1 MRTEG
6 VVGESPG
13 EGLHDVFAAQARARP
28 RRTALITRNTRVS
41 YGELDARAEELADG
55 LAAAGV
61 GRGHVVPILLSRSV
75 DLVATLLA
83 VLKLGAAYALLDPD
97 WPPTR
102 LDAVV
107 EQLRPPLVVG
117 GPGAAEGLSAP
128 LWTPAVGGT
137 GGRTTDGGTDGDGEE
152 RPARRPVVAVRG
164 RDACCVFFTSGTTG
178 RPKGVITP
186 HRATARLFGPDTFA
200 RFDRDTVVP
209 LAAALPW
216 DAFSLELWAAL
227 YNGGT
232 GVLIDEPFLTAEALR
247 TMVTDHGVNTVWLTS
262 SLFNLMV
269 DEDLTALSG
278 LSQVII
284 GGERLSVRHVG
295 RFLDRFPDTALIN
308 GYGPV
313 ESTVFTTTHRI
324 TAADCARPDGIPL
337 GRPVPGTSVLIL
349 RDGSPRAAGE
359 PGEICVAGDG
369 LALGY
374 LGEPALTAEKFISV
388 DIGGERVRLYRTGD
402 LGTRDENGTVEF
414 RGRIDRQVKIRGNRV
429 EPAEVERQIEH
440 LVPYVADCR
449 VVPRWNE
456 PAGAFEL
463 VAFCVPGT
471 AGNGPPDVPAVLAL
485 HLPAYQRPAHI
496 AFVDSFPLTDRGKLD
511 DRALLASV
519 PGPRAEDH
527 HVPAGGHQG
536 PAEDR
541 RGPVGDP
548 LVRLVAEAFAE
559 VLGRAAVPAHTSFFD
574 LGGSSLQ
581 AARVCTRVRGRTGR
595 PVPLSSL
602 YEHASAERL
611 GSWLRSAR
619 GTDGTDGTDGTARG
633 TDGTARGADVVPQPS
648 DGIPLTAMELVF
660 LTRHLTAPQDRSG
673 YCLMVWHLDGPLDQ
687 DRLEGAVAAVHER
700 HQVLRTAFRADPR
713 PHAEVTDIC
722 APPLELLDA
731 RPTTDEAVAALR
743 QLFDEP
749 LEPQDADLWR
759 AALVPVTETRGRLF
773 GLLVHHIAFDGRSE
787 SVLARDLSDA
797 YAGREPRPAPPT
809 LAERARLT
817 TAATALTDRA
827 GRAERA
833 REELLDVPPIRWP
846 ERPGPGETGVGHL
859 DVSVPA
865 DLTAGLD
872 TTGTALGA
880 SRFVV
885 LLSAWADILAE
896 VCGQRDF
903 AVGVPVAERTVPELE
918 ETVGCLIGMMPVR
931 LRGDAVD
938 GGESGVRETGA
949 VVHRAFTRSD
959 VPFTDLTQSAG
970 TASGRPPVFQCLF
983 ALQDNPPPRLD
994 LPGVT
999 AAHLRQPY
1007 AALPVELHLEVWPD
1021 ENGALDVVLSFRR
1034 AAVTETTALNLLKG
1048 YHDRLAL
1055 IAAGAAT

>member
-1 MRTEG
+1 MTTSYGPDDVLSNPSLRG
-6 VVGESPG
+6 VAKGVDVLQSNAVWTAGVAGESPG
-13 EGLHDVFAAQARARP
+13 EGLHDVFAAQACARP
-28 RRTALITRNTRVS
+28 RRTALIARNARVS
-41 YGELDARAEELADG
+41 YGELDARAEELADR

-61 GRGHVVPILLSRSV
+61 GRGHVVPILMHRSV

-117 GPGAAEGLSAP
+117 GSGAAEGLSAP
-128 LWTPAVGGT
+128 LWTPADDGT
-137 GGRTTDGGTDGDGEE
+137 GGDGEGE

-186 HRATARLFGPDTFA
+186 HRATARLFRPDTFA

-232 GVLIDEPFLTAEALR
+232 GVLIDEPFLTAEVLR
-247 TMVTDHGVNTVWLTS
+247 AMVTDHGVNTVWLTS

-295 RFLDRFPDTALIN
+295 RFLDRFPGTALIN

-337 GRPVPGTSVLIL
+337 GRPVPGTSVFIL

-369 LALGY
+369 LAHGY
-374 LGEPALTAEKFISV
+374 LDEPALTAEKFISV
-388 DIGGERVRLYRTGD
+388 DIDGDQVRLYRTGD

-429 EPAEVERQIEH
+429 EPAEVERQIER

-463 VAFCVPGT
+463 VAFCVPGPVEG
-471 AGNGPPDVPAVLAL
+471 APPDVPAILAR

-519 PGPRAEDH
+519 PGTPAEDH
-527 HVPAGGHQG
+527 HG
-536 PAEDR
+536 PAEDHH
-541 RGPVGDP
+541 GPVGDP
-548 LVRLVAEAFAE
+548 LVRLVAEAFAK
-559 VLGRAAVPAHTSFFD
+559 VLGRAAVPARTPFFD

-581 AARVCTRVRGRTGR
+581 AARACTRIRRRTGQ

-602 YEHASAERL
+602 YEYASAERL

-619 GTDGTDGTDGTARG
+619 GTGGPAQGTDA
-633 TDGTARGADVVPQPS
+633 VPPPS
-648 DGIPLTAMELVF
+648 GGVPLTAMELVF

-687 DRLEGAVAAVHER
+687 DRLEDAVAAVHER

-722 APPLELLDA
+722 APPLEVLDA

-743 QLFDEP
+743 RLFDEP

-759 AALVPVTETRGRLF
+759 AALVPVTETRGQ
-773 GLLVHHIAFDGRSE
+773 
-787 SVLARDLSDA
+787 
-797 YAGREPRPAPPT
+797 
-809 LAERARLT
+809 
-817 TAATALTDRA
+817 A
-827 GRAERA
+827 GRAA
-833 REELLDVPPIRWP
+833 GPPHRFRRP
-846 ERPGPGETGVGHL
+846 VGVRPG
-859 DVSVPA
+859 A
-865 DLTAGLD
+865 
-872 TTGTALGA
+872 
-880 SRFVV
+880 R
-885 LLSAWADILAE
+885 
-896 VCGQRDF
+896 
-903 AVGVPVAERTVPELE
+903 
-918 ETVGCLIGMMPVR
+918 PVR
-931 LRGDAVD
+931 
-938 GGESGVRETGA
+938 
-949 VVHRAFTRSD
+949 
-959 VPFTDLTQSAG
+959 
-970 TASGRPPVFQCLF
+970 
-983 ALQDNPPPRLD
+983 RL
-994 LPGVT
+994 
-999 AAHLRQPY
+999 
-1007 AALPVELHLEVWPD
+1007 
-1021 ENGALDVVLSFRR
+1021 RR
-1034 AAVTETTALNLLKG
+1034 A
-1048 YHDRLAL
+1048 
-1055 IAAGAAT
+1055 

>member
-1 MRTEG
+1 MWTAG

-28 RRTALITRNTRVS
+28 RHTALIARNARVS

-61 GRGHVVPILLSRSV
+61 GQGHVVPILLPRSV
-75 DLVATLLA
+75 DLVAALLA
-83 VLKLGAAYALLDPD
+83 VLELGAAYALLDPD
-97 WPPTR
+97 WPPAR

-117 GPGAAEGLSAP
+117 RPGAAEGLPAP
-128 LWTPAVGGT
+128 LWTPADGGTTGGRTAGGGT
-137 GGRTTDGGTDGDGEE
+137 GGDGEGE
-152 RPARRPVVAVRG
+152 RPARRPGVAVRG
-164 RDACCVFFTSGTTG
+164 QDACCVFFTSGTTG

-186 HRATARLFGPDTFA
+186 HRATARLFRPDTFA
-200 RFDRDTVVP
+200 RFDRNTVVP

-247 TMVTDHGVNTVWLTS
+247 AMVTDHGVNTVWLTS

-295 RFLDRFPDTALIN
+295 RFLDRFPGTVLIN

-313 ESTVFTTTHRI
+313 ESTVFATTHRI
-324 TAADCARPDGIPL
+324 TAEDCARPDGIPL

-349 RDGSPRAAGE
+349 RDGSSRAAGE

-374 LGEPALTAEKFISV
+374 LDEPALTAEKFISV
-388 DIGGERVRLYRTGD
+388 DIDGEQVRLYRTGD

-463 VAFCVPGT
+463 VAFCVPGP
-471 AGNGPPDVPAVLAL
+471 AEGAPPDVPAILAR

-519 PGPRAEDH
+519 PGTPAESDHGPAEGDHGPAEDH
-527 HVPAGGHQG
+527 HGAV
-536 PAEDR
+536 D
-541 RGPVGDP
+541 DP

-559 VLGRAAVPAHTSFFD
+559 VLGRAAVPARTPFFD

-581 AARVCTRVRGRTGR
+581 AARACTRIRRRTGR

-611 GSWLRSAR
+611 GTWLRSAR
-619 GTDGTDGTDGTARG
+619 DTGGPARD
-633 TDGTARGADVVPQPS
+633 TGAVPPPVG
-648 DGIPLTAMELVF
+648 GIPLTAMELVF

-687 DRLEGAVAAVHER
+687 DRLEDAVAAVHER

-731 RPTTDEAVAALR
+731 RPTTDEAAAALR

-759 AALVPVTETRGRLF
+759 AALVPVAETGGRLF

-797 YAGREPRPAPPT
+797 YAGREPRPAPPG

-817 TAATALTDRA
+817 TAATPLTDRA
-827 GRAERA
+827 ERAERA
-833 REELLDVPPIRWP
+833 REELRDVPPIRWP

-865 DLTAGLD
+865 DLTTGLD
-872 TTGTALGA
+872 ATGTALGA

-885 LLSAWADILAE
+885 LLSAWADVLAE

-918 ETVGCLIGMMPVR
+918 RTVGCLIDMMPVR
-931 LRGDAVD
+931 LRGDAVN

-959 VPFTDLTQSAG
+959 VPFTAIAQGAG
-970 TASGRPPVFQCLF
+970 TTSGRPPVFQCLF

-1034 AAVTETTALNLLKG
+1034 AAVTGTTALDLLKG

-1055 IAAGAAT
+1055 IAAGAAK